1 MWQQSNSRILMANPP
16 SPCSTLDSPPPKKRG
31 CIVQTSVRIPT
42 SIMYVC
48 MYIFMYVS
56 MYVCM
61 HACMY
66 VCIVCICINK
76 YIYINIFIYL
86 FIYISTLNK
95 SSYPHLNP
103 SKHSNT
109 IYSYIYIL
117 ICSYSY
123 SYIIVICFHMY
134 YVLMYLSYSHL
145 FS

>member
-48 MYIFMYVS
+48 MFVCMYVS

-66 VCIVCICINK
+66 VCIHRV
-76 YIYINIFIYL
+76 YMHIYIYL

-109 IYSYIYIL
+109 ICSYIYIY
-117 ICSYSY
+117 IYIYSY
-123 SYIIVICFHMY
+123 THTHTHTHI
-134 YVLMYLSYSHL
+134 
-145 FS
+145 